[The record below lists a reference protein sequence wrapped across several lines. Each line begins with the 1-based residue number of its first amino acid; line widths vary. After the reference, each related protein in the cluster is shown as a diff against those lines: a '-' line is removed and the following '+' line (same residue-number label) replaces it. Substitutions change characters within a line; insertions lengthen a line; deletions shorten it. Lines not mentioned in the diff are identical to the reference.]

1 VALTVCGSV
10 CPADLKNTIRRM
22 PAGIASAAAAAAVD
36 AAGAAVDA
44 MDLVQQ
50 SDHGFRGIRRA
61 KVRDALCASW
71 AHTAHAL
78 ALHSFR
84 SLLTANRCTTR
95 DRMWLETECGVPN
108 MAGAHSSR

>member
-78 ALHSFR
+78 ALRLHCTLFVHF
-84 SLLTANRCTTR
+84 SLPIAARR
-95 DRMWLETECGVPN
+95 ETECG
-108 MAGAHSSR
+108 